1 MLLKYTSK
9 KKLSCFFILCILRSC
24 HSISMAYIT
33 SEFITIATHP
43 VEVSKLYLFLVV
55 VSLLIL
61 FFGCLG
67 FAFSH
72 MYNSLVYDIDMY
84 VRNLAIQR
92 LCEDGND
99 IDLSFM
105 TNDLKQ
111 IEQNVIYGQLNLLF
125 DITSFV
131 LTVVTCISQSIIFT
145 LISLVTMLIPIL
157 FQHILSGRVEEKS
170 RIWEGENSKYT
181 IFVTDLINGM
191 DTFHLYGTIPVIIN
205 KFTQKTT
212 QLEQRS
218 KELNNTIDNI
228 SNLVSLLS
236 YFIGAL
242 VPLVTGLYLVYCDM
256 INLKTFILISQLSMT
271 FINPISGILECITD
285 MHVSKPILNKIFKP
299 SRKSMESNSTISN
312 EHFKQIKLR
321 DIDFCYGTN
330 IIQKHIDLKI
340 KLGEKILI
348 SAPSGWG
355 KTTLLNFLLGNL
367 ESENGEYLLNQV
379 NLKGNRELAKHYFSY
394 IHQKPLIL
402 EDTIEYNITLGRK
415 TNTKE
420 LQEILQIAGLTD
432 LVNQKGLSF
441 KLKSDGK
448 NLLGGQAQRIEI
460 ARALLS
466 HRPILLADE
475 PTSALD
481 LELSIKIHR
490 LFLEAKGLTVIE
502 VSHHLRKEEYE
513 LFDRVIKL
521 A

>member
-9 KKLSCFFILCILRSC
+9 KKLSCFFILYILRSC

-170 RIWEGENSKYT
+170 R
-181 IFVTDLINGM
+181 M
-191 DTFHLYGTIPVIIN
+191 
-205 KFTQKTT
+205 
-212 QLEQRS
+212 R
-218 KELNNTIDNI
+218 
-228 SNLVSLLS
+228 
-236 YFIGAL
+236 
-242 VPLVTGLYLVYCDM
+242 
-256 INLKTFILISQLSMT
+256 
-271 FINPISGILECITD
+271 
-285 MHVSKPILNKIFKP
+285 
-299 SRKSMESNSTISN
+299 
-312 EHFKQIKLR
+312 
-321 DIDFCYGTN
+321 
-330 IIQKHIDLKI
+330 
-340 KLGEKILI
+340 
-348 SAPSGWG
+348 
-355 KTTLLNFLLGNL
+355 
-367 ESENGEYLLNQV
+367 
-379 NLKGNRELAKHYFSY
+379 
-394 IHQKPLIL
+394 
-402 EDTIEYNITLGRK
+402 
-415 TNTKE
+415 
-420 LQEILQIAGLTD
+420 
-432 LVNQKGLSF
+432 
-441 KLKSDGK
+441 
-448 NLLGGQAQRIEI
+448 
-460 ARALLS
+460 
-466 HRPILLADE
+466 
-475 PTSALD
+475 
-481 LELSIKIHR
+481 
-490 LFLEAKGLTVIE
+490 
-502 VSHHLRKEEYE
+502 
-513 LFDRVIKL
+513 
-521 A
+521 